1 VFLLLSLLGWLRLG
15 QAAANWDWLSQ
26 LGIRPGAGYL
36 AISGGLWGLLNG
48 LAALALLAR
57 RPWAPLAA
65 RLAAL
70 AAAGLY
76 WLERLAFTRSAD
88 QWVNLPFSIALTL
101 LGLGLVFGVLARP
114 RQRQHFAPLPMRE

>member
-1 VFLLLSLLGWLRLG
+1 LALRSLISVFLLLSLLGWLRLG

-76 WLERLAFTRSAD
+76 WL
-88 QWVNLPFSIALTL
+88 PFSIALTL